1 MNKVEKVSIG
11 KCAFSLDEKAYAAVK
26 DYLDTLNLYYSK
38 MESGKEILE
47 GIEERMAELLL
58 EKTGNGVNVV
68 SADIANEVIEI
79 LGKPEVIEEGSAES
93 TGPKYNPEGKKRLY
107 RDPSNKILGG
117 VCSGLAAY
125 FNTDTVLIRVLFVVL
140 TLLPGFLTWGHGSSI
155 FPLLYIIA
163 WIAMPKADTLRKQC
177 EMRGQSLG
185 IADIESQYKDG
196 SAFVKDNNSDFWR
209 VFGRIISIFVGIILL
224 MMGISGLVAG
234 GLAAFGTTAFF
245 HIDSQIFMNALQEIF
260 EAFGSSYYGFN
271 ASITPLIRILLI
283 VFGSLVYFL
292 PCIGLI
298 YAGIHLIFNLRSPSW
313 RPGLVVFILW
323 LLSIVAFFVMLI
335 IAASSVA
342 VFKSTVTAF
351 IPFLF

>member
-11 KCAFSLDEKAYAAVK
+11 KCAFSLDEKAYAAIK
-26 DYLDTLNLYYSK
+26 DYLDSLNLYYSK
-38 MESGKEILE
+38 MDSGKEILE

-68 SADIANEVIEI
+68 SSDVAKEVIEI
-79 LGKPEVIEEGSAES
+79 LGRPEVIEEGTPES
-93 TGPKYNPEGKKRLY
+93 DAPKYNPEGKKRLY

-125 FNTDTVLIRVLFVVL
+125 FNTDTVLIRVLFIVL
-140 TLLPGFLTWGHGSSI
+140 TLLPGVLTWGHGSSI

-196 SAFVKDNNSDFWR
+196 SAFVKDDYSDFWK
-209 VFGRIISIFVGIILL
+209 VAGRICGIFVGIVLL

-234 GLAAFGTTAFF
+234 GLAAFGSTAIF
-245 HIDSQIFMNALQEIF
+245 HLDSQFVMNTLQEIF
-260 EAFGSSYYGFN
+260 ESFGSSYYGFN
-271 ASITPLIRILLI
+271 ASISPLVRVLLV
-283 VFGSLVYFL
+283 VFGSLIYFL

-298 YAGIHLIFNLRSPSW
+298 YAGIHLIFNLKSPSW

-323 LLSIVAFFVMLI
+323 LLSIVALFVMLI

-342 VFKSTVTAF
+342 AFKSTVTAF

>member
-11 KCAFSLDEKAYAAVK
+11 KCAFSLDEKAYATIK
-26 DYLDTLNLYYSK
+26 DYLDSLNLYYSK
-38 MESGKEILE
+38 MDSGKEILE

-68 SADIANEVIEI
+68 SSDVADEVIEI
-79 LGKPEVIEEGSAES
+79 LGRPEVIEEGTPES
-93 TGPKYNPEGKKRLY
+93 SGPKYNPEGKKRLY

-125 FNTDTVLIRVLFVVL
+125 FNTDAVLIRVLFVAL
-140 TLLPGFLTWGHGSSI
+140 TLLPGLVTAGHGSSI
-155 FPLLYIIA
+155 VPLIYLIG

-185 IADIESQYKDG
+185 IADIENQYKDG

-209 VFGRIISIFVGIILL
+209 VVGRVFAIFVGLILVS
-224 MMGISGLVAG
+224 MGVTGLLVG
-234 GLAAFGTTAFF
+234 GFAAFGSTALF
-245 HIDSQIFMNALQEIF
+245 HIDSQFIMNTLQEIF
-260 EAFGSSYYGFN
+260 EEFGSSYYSFN
-271 ASITPLIRILLI
+271 AGITPLIRVLLI
-283 VFGSLVYFL
+283 VFASLVYFL
-292 PCIGLI
+292 PAIGCI
-298 YAGIHLIFNLRSPSW
+298 YAGIHLIFNLKSPSW
-313 RPGLVVFILW
+313 RPGLVLFILW
-323 LLSIVAFFVMLI
+323 LLSIVALFVMLI

-342 VFKSTVTAF
+342 AFKSTITAF